1 MQLFQS
7 SKSSARNKSLSSSTS
22 VHKINDNIA
31 LKKKKHYP
39 SPAVPEQYKVET
51 HLCADTSPRM
61 RKARPRRIMILQTM
75 IQNLICNNNYVH
87 VIQIW
92 CGYHATT
99 LYPVLLKRPFRCSDI
114 CKGTVLSVNIWR
126 PSWVVWKILLHK
138 IRLCVKASLLW
149 NENYPIFNIKFLRR
163 SRARCRIW
171 LGTKKNSCQLWNQSL
186 WKIWF

>member
-75 IQNLICNNNYVH
+75 IQNVICNNNYVQFYPNMVWLPRYH
-87 VIQIW
+87 TLIILCCSNARLDVQIFARGRL
-92 CGYHATT
+92 CT
-99 LYPVLLKRPFRCSDI
+99 
-114 CKGTVLSVNIWR
+114 SVNIWR
-126 PSWVVWKILLHK
+126 KSWV
-138 IRLCVKASLLW
+138 
-149 NENYPIFNIKFLRR
+149 ENYPIFNIKFL
-163 SRARCRIW
+163 SVGYDW
-171 LGTKKNSCQLWNQSL
+171 GQKKQLPIMKSIFMKDMVL
-186 WKIWF
+186 M